1 MHPPF
6 LIIPTVEFTK
16 NAKFHVAVGLEKFA
30 REEPRVWSAWIVEI
44 ARIGLILASWRSGT
58 KEREVDLIKRQPTTT
73 TQLQFHYRGSDQSFR
88 ASFLVGDYVLSVFRN
103 SVETIC
109 HRELVETQIS
119 IIRFSRGRV
128 LEKRSFDFC
137 DRNLFE
143 GLYILLE
150 LKREYLEIIQIFFS
164 KCSLRVQSSSLSLIL
179 EELLW

>member
-1 MHPPF
+1 MAHRTDPFNEMHPPF

-88 ASFLVGDYVLSVFRN
+88 ASFLVGDYDSLCLSKFGRN
-103 SVETIC
+103 DLSSRASRNTDIDNPIFSRKSFGETI
-109 HRELVETQIS
+109 V
-119 IIRFSRGRV
+119 RF
-128 LEKRSFDFC
+128 LRS
-137 DRNLFE
+137 
-143 GLYILLE
+143 
-150 LKREYLEIIQIFFS
+150 
-164 KCSLRVQSSSLSLIL
+164 
-179 EELLW
+179 